1 MSLANMPTLEVL
13 FAPSV
18 VGSNTGTRL
27 VLDVTDPGLDSGT
40 LGDGAFF
47 YDISTTVRSV
57 STNRGRRRALE
68 RFGTGTATI
77 TLDNRD
83 RAFDPTNT
91 ASPYYNA
98 TVGVTGVVPS
108 IPVVIRATWNGVTYP
123 IFRGWIDSWTF
134 SYSSAG
140 TGDAVATV
148 SCSDAFKP
156 LANIIGGLPS
166 SASITSGG
174 TAIYD
179 VAISTSSGGG
189 SFGPSSTIDVAGTA
203 NTQNV
208 NVANSIGTTPIIGN
222 GTDLPGVRIQ
232 TILDAVGWPDNLRD
246 IDEGTTYLAPQD
258 ATKTPIEMLQE
269 AAAADSGVIYVGDD
283 GTVIFA
289 DRDAIISD
297 DRSITVQSVYDT
309 TDAAGKKF
317 TDTAI
322 VYDDS
327 LIYNIVR
334 VNRKVT
340 TSAGGEAL
348 TGTTVVVSNAESV
361 SLYGARTLDVEVP
374 IVSEFGSDASYG
386 QSQAQSLALFLASQ
400 YANPELRPS
409 EIRFSP
415 QGDPSVL
422 YPDLL
427 SRKIRD
433 RVTVKFAVPGGG
445 SAVQRDCFV
454 ESVGHS
460 ITPGEWTTTFGLSS
474 ATFYT
479 GFFILDNTNLGVLDT
494 NKLAY

>member
-1 MSLANMPTLEVL
+1 MSLATLPDIEVL

-18 VGSNTGTRL
+18 VGGNTGTRL
-27 VLDVTDPGLDSGT
+27 VLDVTDPGLDTGT

-47 YDISTTVRSV
+47 YDISTSVRSV
-57 STNRGRRRALE
+57 TTNRGRRRALE

-83 RAFDPTNT
+83 RSFDPTNT

-108 IPVVIRATWNGVTYP
+108 IPVVIRATYDNVTYP
-123 IFRGWIDSWTF
+123 IFRGFIDSWTF
-134 SYSSAG
+134 NYSDAG
-140 TGDAVATV
+140 IGDATATI

-156 LANIIGGLPS
+156 LSNIIGGLPS
-166 SASITSGG
+166 SASISSSATTSFDIGISQPSDGLGVSSIDVTGEGTTGDINVSGG
-174 TAIYD
+174 VT
-179 VAISTSSGGG
+179 
-189 SFGPSSTIDVAGTA
+189 
-203 NTQNV
+203 
-208 NVANSIGTTPIIGN
+208 TTPIIGT
-222 GTDLPGVRIQ
+222 GTDLPGLRIE
-232 TILDAVGWPDNLRD
+232 TILDAIGWPDNLRD

-258 ATKTPIEMLQE
+258 ATKTPLDMLQE
-269 AAAADSGVIYVGDD
+269 AAAADSGVIYLDDD

-297 DRSITVQSVYDT
+297 DRSINVQSTYDT
-309 TDAAGKKF
+309 TNPAGKKF
-317 TDTAI
+317 VDTSI

-327 LIYNIVR
+327 LIYNIVKID
-334 VNRKVT
+334 RKVT
-340 TSAGGEAL
+340 TAAGGETL
-348 TGTTVVVSNAESV
+348 TGTTVVVSNAESI
-361 SLYGARTLDVEVP
+361 SLYGARTLAIEVP
-374 IVSEFGSDASYG
+374 IVSTLGSDTSYG
-386 QSQAQSLALFLASQ
+386 QNQAGDLALFLASQ
-400 YANPELRPS
+400 YANPELRPE

-415 QGDPSVL
+415 QGNPSML

-445 SAVQRDCFV
+445 SAVERDCFV
-454 ESVGHS
+454 ESVGHT
-460 ITPGEWTTTFGLSS
+460 ITPGNWSTTFGLSS

-479 GFFILDNTNLGVLDT
+479 GFFILDNTNFGVLDT

>member
-18 VGSNTGTRL
+18 VGANTGDRL
-27 VLDVTDPGLDSGT
+27 VLDVTDPGLDTGT

-47 YDISTTVRSV
+47 YDISSSVRSV
-57 STNRGRRRALE
+57 TTNRGRRRALE

-83 RAFDPTNT
+83 RSFDPTNT

-108 IPVVIRATWNGVTYP
+108 IPVVIRATWDGTTYS
-123 IFRGWIDSWTF
+123 IFRGFIDSWTF
-134 SYSSAG
+134 NYSDAG
-140 TGDAVATV
+140 VGDATATI

-156 LANIIGGLPS
+156 LSNIIGGLPS
-166 SASITSGG
+166 SASISSSATTSFDIGISQPSDGLGVSSIDVTGSGTTGDINVSGG
-174 TAIYD
+174 
-179 VAISTSSGGG
+179 VS
-189 SFGPSSTIDVAGTA
+189 
-203 NTQNV
+203 
-208 NVANSIGTTPIIGN
+208 TTPIIGT
-222 GTDLPGVRIQ
+222 GTDLPGLRIE
-232 TILDAVGWPDNLRD
+232 TILDAIGWPDNLRD

-258 ATKTPIEMLQE
+258 ATKTPLDMLQE
-269 AAAADSGVIYVGDD
+269 AAAADSGVIYIDDD

-297 DRSITVQSVYDT
+297 DRSITVQSTYDT
-309 TDAAGKKF
+309 TDVAGKKF
-317 TDTAI
+317 VDTSI

-327 LIYNIVR
+327 LIYNIVKID
-334 VNRKVT
+334 RKVT
-340 TSAGGEAL
+340 TAAGGEEL
-348 TGTTVVVSNAESV
+348 TGTTVVVSNAESI
-361 SLYGARTLDVEVP
+361 SLYGARTLAIEVP
-374 IVSEFGSDASYG
+374 IVSTVGSDTSYG
-386 QSQAQSLALFLASQ
+386 QNEASDLALFLASQ
-400 YANPELRPS
+400 YANPELRPE
-409 EIRFSP
+409 EIRFAP
-415 QGDPSVL
+415 QGNPSTL

-445 SAVQRDCFV
+445 SAVERDCFV
-454 ESVGHS
+454 ESVGHT
-460 ITPGEWTTTFGLSS
+460 ITPGNWITTFGLSS

-479 GFFILDNTNLGVLDT
+479 GFFILDNTNFGELDQ

>member
-18 VGSNTGTRL
+18 VGANTGTRL
-27 VLDVTDPGLDSGT
+27 VLDVTDPGLDTGT

-47 YDISTTVRSV
+47 YDISTSVRSIT
-57 STNRGRRRALE
+57 TNRGRRRALE

-83 RAFDPTNT
+83 RSFDPTNT

-108 IPVVIRATWNGVTYP
+108 IPVVVRATWDGTTYS
-123 IFRGWIDSWTF
+123 IFRGFIDSWTF
-134 SYSSAG
+134 DYSDAG
-140 TGDAVATV
+140 IGDATATIA
-148 SCSDAFKP
+148 CSDAFKP
-156 LANIIGGLPS
+156 LSNIIGGLPS
-166 SASITSGG
+166 SASISSSATTSFDIGISQPSDGGGFGTSSINVTGTGTTGDINVSGG
-174 TAIYD
+174 
-179 VAISTSSGGG
+179 VSTT
-189 SFGPSSTIDVAGTA
+189 PL
-203 NTQNV
+203 
-208 NVANSIGTTPIIGN
+208 IGT
-222 GTDLPGVRIQ
+222 GTDLPGLRIK
-232 TILDAVGWPDNLRD
+232 TILDAISWPDNLRD
-246 IDEGTTYLAPQD
+246 IDEGTTYLAAQD

-269 AAAADSGVIYVGDD
+269 AAAADSGVIYVDDD

-297 DRSITVQSVYDT
+297 ERSINVQSTYDT

-317 TDTAI
+317 VETSI

-327 LIYNIVR
+327 LIYNIVKIDR
-334 VNRKVT
+334 TVT
-340 TSAGGEAL
+340 TAITGKTL

-361 SLYGARTLDVEVP
+361 SLYGARTLNIQVP
-374 IVSEFGSDASYG
+374 IVSQFGSNTTYG
-386 QSQAQSLALFLASQ
+386 QQQASSLALFLASQ
-400 YANPELRPS
+400 YANPELRPE
-409 EIRFSP
+409 EIRFAP
-415 QGDPSVL
+415 QGDPSTL

-454 ESVGHS
+454 ESVGHT
-460 ITPGEWTTTFGLSS
+460 ITPGNWSTTFGLSS

-479 GFFILDNTNLGVLDT
+479 GFFILDNTNFGVLDQ

>member
-1 MSLANMPTLEVL
+1 MSLANMPDIEVL

-18 VGSNTGTRL
+18 VGGNTGTRL
-27 VLDVTDPGLDSGT
+27 VLSVGPGLNTGT
-40 LGDGAFF
+40 LGDGSFF
-47 YDISTTVRSV
+47 YDISTSVRTIN
-57 STNRGRRRALE
+57 TNRGRRRALE

-83 RAFDPTNT
+83 RSFDPTNT

-123 IFRGWIDSWTF
+123 IFRGFIDSWTF
-134 SYSSAG
+134 DYSDAG
-140 TGDAVATV
+140 IGDATATI

-156 LANIIGGLPS
+156 LSTIIGGLPS
-166 SASITSGG
+166 SASISSSGTTSFDIGISNPSDGGGFGVSAIDVTGSGTTGGINVSGG
-174 TAIYD
+174 
-179 VAISTSSGGG
+179 VS
-189 SFGPSSTIDVAGTA
+189 
-203 NTQNV
+203 
-208 NVANSIGTTPIIGN
+208 TTPIIGS
-222 GTDLPGVRIQ
+222 GTDLPGLRIE
-232 TILDAVGWPDNLRD
+232 TVLDAIGWPDNLRD

-258 ATKTPIEMLQE
+258 ASKTPLDMLQE
-269 AAAADSGVIYVGDD
+269 AAAADSGVIYVDDD
-283 GTVIFA
+283 GTIIFA

-297 DRSITVQSVYDT
+297 ERSITVQSTYDT

-317 TDTAI
+317 VDTSI

-327 LIYNIVR
+327 LIYNIVKID
-334 VNRKVT
+334 RKVT
-340 TSAGGEAL
+340 TAAGGEEL
-348 TGTTVVVSNAESV
+348 TGTTVVVSNAESI
-361 SLYGARTLDVEVP
+361 SLYGARTLAIEVP
-374 IVSEFGSDASYG
+374 IVSEVGADATYG
-386 QSQAQSLALFLASQ
+386 QTQAQNLALFLASQ
-400 YANPELRPS
+400 YANPELRP
-409 EIRFSP
+409 EEVRFAP
-415 QGDPSVL
+415 QGDPSTL

-454 ESVGHS
+454 ESVGHA
-460 ITPGEWTTTFGLSS
+460 ITPGNWSTTFGLSS

-479 GFFILDNTNLGVLDT
+479 GFFILDNATLGVLDQ

>member
-1 MSLANMPTLEVL
+1 MSLANMPDIEVL

-18 VGSNTGTRL
+18 VGGNTGTRL
-27 VLDVTDPGLDSGT
+27 VLDVTDPGLNTGT

-47 YDISTTVRSV
+47 YDISTSVRTIN
-57 STNRGRRRALE
+57 TNRGRRRALE

-83 RAFDPTNT
+83 RSFDPTNT

-134 SYSSAG
+134 SYSDAG
-140 TGDAVATV
+140 NGDAVATV

-156 LANIIGGLPS
+156 LSNIIGGLPS
-166 SASITSGG
+166 SASISSSGTASFDIGISTPSDGGGYGVSSIDVTGSGSTGDINVSGG
-174 TAIYD
+174 
-179 VAISTSSGGG
+179 VS
-189 SFGPSSTIDVAGTA
+189 
-203 NTQNV
+203 
-208 NVANSIGTTPIIGN
+208 TTPIIGT
-222 GTDLPGVRIQ
+222 GTDLPGLRIE
-232 TILDAVGWPDNLRD
+232 TILDAIGWPDNLRD
-246 IDEGTTYLAPQD
+246 IDEGTTYLAAQD
-258 ATKTPIEMLQE
+258 ATKTPLDMLQE
-269 AAAADSGVIYVGDD
+269 AAAADSGVIYVDDD

-289 DRDAIISD
+289 DRDAIISE
-297 DRSITVQSVYDT
+297 DRSINVQSTYDT

-317 TDTAI
+317 VETSI

-327 LIYNIVR
+327 LIYNIVKID
-334 VNRKVT
+334 RKVT
-340 TSAGGEAL
+340 TAAGGEEL
-348 TGTTVVVSNAESV
+348 TGTTVVVSNAESI
-361 SLYGARTLDVEVP
+361 SLYGARTLAIEVP
-374 IVSEFGSDASYG
+374 IVSDLGTDTAYG
-386 QSQAQSLALFLASQ
+386 QNRAKDLALFLASQ
-400 YANPELRPS
+400 YANPELRP
-409 EIRFSP
+409 EEVRFAP
-415 QGDPSVL
+415 QGDPSTL

-454 ESVGHS
+454 ESVGHA
-460 ITPGEWTTTFGLSS
+460 ITPGNWSTTFGLSS

-479 GFFILDNTNLGVLDT
+479 GFFILDNATLGVLDQ

>member
-1 MSLANMPTLEVL
+1 MSLANMPDIEVL

-18 VGSNTGTRL
+18 VGGNTGTRL
-27 VLDVTDPGLDSGT
+27 VLGVGPGLNTGT

-47 YDISTTVRSV
+47 YDISTSVRSV
-57 STNRGRRRALE
+57 NTNRGRRRALE

-83 RAFDPTNT
+83 RSFDPTNT

-134 SYSSAG
+134 SYSDAG
-140 TGDAVATV
+140 NGDAVATV

-156 LANIIGGLPS
+156 LSNIIGGLPS
-166 SASITSGG
+166 SASISSSG
-174 TAIYD
+174 TASFDI
-179 VAISTSSGGG
+179 AISTPSDGGGFGVSSIDVTGSGSTGDINVSGGV
-189 SFGPSSTIDVAGTA
+189 S
-203 NTQNV
+203 
-208 NVANSIGTTPIIGN
+208 TTPIIGN
-222 GTDLPGVRIQ
+222 GTDLPGLRIE
-232 TILDAVGWPDNLRD
+232 TVLDAIGWPDNLRD

-258 ATKTPIEMLQE
+258 ATKTPLDMLQE
-269 AAAADSGVIYVGDD
+269 AAAADSGVIYVDDD
-283 GTVIFA
+283 GTIIFA

-297 DRSITVQSVYDT
+297 ERSITVQSTYDT
-309 TDAAGKKF
+309 TDANGKKF
-317 TDTAI
+317 VDTSI

-327 LIYNIVR
+327 LIYNIVKID
-334 VNRKVT
+334 RKVT
-340 TSAGGEAL
+340 SAVDGEGL
-348 TGTTVVVSNAESV
+348 TGTTVVVSNAESI
-361 SLYGARTLDVEVP
+361 SLYGARTLAIEVP
-374 IVSEFGSDASYG
+374 IVSDLGTDTAYG
-386 QSQAQSLALFLASQ
+386 QNRAKDLALFLASQ
-400 YANPELRPS
+400 YANPELRPA
-409 EIRFSP
+409 EVRFAP
-415 QGDPSVL
+415 QGNPAVL

-445 SAVQRDCFV
+445 AAAQRDCFV
-454 ESVGHS
+454 ESVSHS
-460 ITPGEWTTTFGLSS
+460 ITPGNWDTTFGLSS

-479 GFFILDNTNLGVLDT
+479 GFFILDNATLGVLDQ

>member
-27 VLDVTDPGLDSGT
+27 VLDIGPGLDTAT
-40 LGDGAFF
+40 LGDGSFF
-47 YDISTTVRSV
+47 YDISSTVRTV
-57 STNRGRRRALE
+57 STSRGRRRSLE

-77 TLDNRD
+77 VLDNRNRD
-83 RAFDPTNT
+83 FDPTNT

-134 SYSSAG
+134 DYSDAG
-140 TGDAVATV
+140 NGDATATV
-148 SCSDAFKP
+148 ACSDAFKP
-156 LANIIGGLPS
+156 LSNVIGGLPS

-174 TAIYD
+174 AAIYD
-179 VAISTSSGGG
+179 VAISTSSGSGT
-189 SFGPSSTIDVAGTA
+189 FGPSSAIDVTGTGS
-203 NTQNV
+203 TQNNDV
-208 NVANSIGTTPIIGN
+208 VNSIGTTPIIGA
-222 GTDLPGVRIQ
+222 GTDLPGVRIK
-232 TILDAVGWPDNLRD
+232 TILDAIGWPDNLRN
-246 IDEGTTYLAPQD
+246 IDAGTTYLAAQD
-258 ATKTPIEMLQE
+258 ASKTPLEMIQE
-269 AAAADSGVIYVGDD
+269 AAAADSGVIYIDDD

-289 DRDAIISD
+289 DRYAIISD
-297 DRSITVQSVYDT
+297 DRSITVQSTYDT
-309 TDAAGKKF
+309 TDANGKKF
-317 TDTAI
+317 ADTSI

-348 TGTTVVVSNAESV
+348 TGTTVTVSNAESV
-361 SLYGARTLDVEVP
+361 SIYGARTLDVEVP
-374 IVSEFGSDASYG
+374 IVSDYNGDATYG
-386 QSQAQSLALFLASQ
+386 QSQAASLALFLASQ

-409 EIRFSP
+409 EIRFMP
-415 QGDPSVL
+415 QGNPSAL

-427 SRKIRD
+427 GRKIRD

-445 SAVQRDCFV
+445 SAISRDCFV
-454 ESVGHS
+454 ESVSHS
-460 ITPGEWTTTFGLSS
+460 ITPGTWTTTLGLSS

>member
-1 MSLANMPTLEVL
+1 MPDIEVL

-18 VGSNTGTRL
+18 VGANTGTRL
-27 VLDVTDPGLDSGT
+27 VLDVTDPGLDTGT

-47 YDISTTVRSV
+47 YDISTSVRSIT
-57 STNRGRRRALE
+57 TNRGRRRALE

-83 RAFDPTNT
+83 RSFDPTNT

-108 IPVVIRATWNGVTYP
+108 IPVVVRATWNGVTYP
-123 IFRGWIDSWTF
+123 IFRGFIDSWTF
-134 SYSSAG
+134 NYSDAG
-140 TGDAVATV
+140 IGDATATI

-156 LANIIGGLPS
+156 LSNIIGGLPS
-166 SASITSGG
+166 SASISSSATTSFDIGISQPSDGGGFGVSSIDVTGSGTTGDINVSGG
-174 TAIYD
+174 VT
-179 VAISTSSGGG
+179 
-189 SFGPSSTIDVAGTA
+189 
-203 NTQNV
+203 
-208 NVANSIGTTPIIGN
+208 TTPIIGN
-222 GTDLPGVRIQ
+222 GTDLPGLRIE
-232 TILDAVGWPDNLRD
+232 TILDAIGWPDNLRN
-246 IDEGTTYLAPQD
+246 IDEGTTFLAPQD

-269 AAAADSGVIYVGDD
+269 AAAADSGVIYIDDD

-297 DRSITVQSVYDT
+297 DRSINVQSTYDT

-317 TDTAI
+317 VDTSI

-327 LIYNIVR
+327 LIYNIVKID
-334 VNRKVT
+334 RKVT
-340 TSAGGEAL
+340 TAAGGETL
-348 TGTTVVVSNAESV
+348 TGTTVIVSNAESI
-361 SLYGARTLDVEVP
+361 SLYGARTLAIEVP
-374 IVSEFGSDASYG
+374 IVSTVGSDTSYG
-386 QSQAQSLALFLASQ
+386 QNKASDLALFLASQ
-400 YANPELRPS
+400 YANPELRPE
-409 EIRFSP
+409 EIRFAP
-415 QGDPSVL
+415 QGNPSTL

-427 SRKIRD
+427 ARKIRD

-454 ESVGHS
+454 ESVGHT
-460 ITPGEWTTTFGLSS
+460 ITPGNWITTFGLSS

-479 GFFILDNTNLGVLDT
+479 GFFILDNTNFGELDQ

>member
-1 MSLANMPTLEVL
+1 MSLATLPDIEVL

-18 VGSNTGTRL
+18 VGGNTGTRL
-27 VLDVTDPGLDSGT
+27 VLDVGPGLDTGT

-47 YDISTTVRSV
+47 YDISTSVRAIT
-57 STNRGRRRALE
+57 TNRGRRRALE

-83 RAFDPTNT
+83 RSFDPTNT

-108 IPVVIRATWNGVTYP
+108 IPVVIRATYDNVTYP
-123 IFRGWIDSWTF
+123 IFRGFIDSWTF
-134 SYSSAG
+134 NYSDAG
-140 TGDAVATV
+140 IGDATATI

-156 LANIIGGLPS
+156 LSNIIGGLPS
-166 SASITSGG
+166 SASISSSG
-174 TAIYD
+174 TASFDI
-179 VAISTSSGGG
+179 AISTPSDGGGYGVSSIDVTGEGETGDINVSGGV
-189 SFGPSSTIDVAGTA
+189 S
-203 NTQNV
+203 
-208 NVANSIGTTPIIGN
+208 TTPIIGT
-222 GTDLPGVRIQ
+222 GTDLPGLRIQ
-232 TILDAVGWPDNLRD
+232 TILDAIGWPDNLRD

-258 ATKTPIEMLQE
+258 ATKTPLDMLQE
-269 AAAADSGVIYVGDD
+269 AAAGDSGVIYIDED
-283 GTVIFA
+283 GSVIFA
-289 DRDAIISD
+289 DRDAIISE
-297 DRSITVQSVYDT
+297 DRSINVQSTYDT

-317 TDTAI
+317 VDTSI

-327 LIYNIVR
+327 LIYNIVKID
-334 VNRKVT
+334 RKVT
-340 TSAGGEAL
+340 TAAGGEEL

-361 SLYGARTLDVEVP
+361 SLYGARTLAIEVP
-374 IVSEFGSDASYG
+374 IVSTVGSDTSYG
-386 QSQAQSLALFLASQ
+386 QNQAKDLALFLASQ
-400 YANPELRPS
+400 YANPELRPE

-415 QGDPSVL
+415 QGNPSML

-454 ESVGHS
+454 ESVGHT
-460 ITPGEWTTTFGLSS
+460 ITPGNWSTTFGLSS

-479 GFFILDNTNLGVLDT
+479 GFFILDNTNFGELDQ

>member
-1 MSLANMPTLEVL
+1 MSLANMPDIEVL

-18 VGSNTGTRL
+18 VGGNTGTRL
-27 VLDVTDPGLDSGT
+27 VLDVTDPGLNTGT

-47 YDISTTVRSV
+47 YDISTSVRTIN
-57 STNRGRRRALE
+57 TNRGRRRALE

-83 RAFDPTNT
+83 RSFDPTNT

-134 SYSSAG
+134 SYSDAG
-140 TGDAVATV
+140 NGDAVATV

-156 LANIIGGLPS
+156 LSNIIGGLPS
-166 SASITSGG
+166 SASISSSGTASFDIGISTPSDGGGYGVSSIDVTGSGSTGDINVSGG
-174 TAIYD
+174 
-179 VAISTSSGGG
+179 VS
-189 SFGPSSTIDVAGTA
+189 
-203 NTQNV
+203 
-208 NVANSIGTTPIIGN
+208 TTPIIGT
-222 GTDLPGVRIQ
+222 GTDLPGLRIE
-232 TILDAVGWPDNLRD
+232 TILDAIGWPDNLRD
-246 IDEGTTYLAPQD
+246 IDEGTTYLAAQD
-258 ATKTPIEMLQE
+258 ATKTPLDMLQE
-269 AAAADSGVIYVGDD
+269 AAAADSGVIYVDDD

-289 DRDAIISD
+289 DRDAIISE
-297 DRSITVQSVYDT
+297 DRSINVQSTYDT

-317 TDTAI
+317 VETSI

-327 LIYNIVR
+327 LIYNIVKID
-334 VNRKVT
+334 RKVT
-340 TSAGGEAL
+340 TAAGGEEL
-348 TGTTVVVSNAESV
+348 TGTTVIVSNAESI
-361 SLYGARTLDVEVP
+361 SLYGARTLAIEVP
-374 IVSEFGSDASYG
+374 IVSTLGSDTSYG
-386 QSQAQSLALFLASQ
+386 QNRAKDLALFLASQ
-400 YANPELRPS
+400 YANPELRP
-409 EIRFSP
+409 EQIRFAP
-415 QGDPSVL
+415 QGDPSTL

-454 ESVGHS
+454 ESVGHT
-460 ITPGEWTTTFGLSS
+460 ITPGSWTTTFGLSS

-479 GFFILDNTNLGVLDT
+479 GFFILDNTNFGELDQ

>member
-18 VGSNTGTRL
+18 VGANTCSRL
-27 VLDVTDPGLDSGT
+27 ILSVGPGLNTAT

-47 YDISTTVRSV
+47 YNISTSVRSIT
-57 STNRGRRRALE
+57 TNRGRRRALE

-83 RAFDPTNT
+83 RSFDPTNT

-123 IFRGWIDSWTF
+123 IFRGFIDSWTF
-134 SYSSAG
+134 DYADAG
-140 TGDAVATV
+140 IGDATATI

-156 LANIIGGLPS
+156 LSNIIGGLPS
-166 SASITSGG
+166 SASISSSATTSFDVAVSNPSDGGGFGVSSIDVVGSETTGSINVSGG
-174 TAIYD
+174 
-179 VAISTSSGGG
+179 VS
-189 SFGPSSTIDVAGTA
+189 
-203 NTQNV
+203 
-208 NVANSIGTTPIIGN
+208 TTPIIGT
-222 GTDLPGVRIQ
+222 GTDLPGLRIE
-232 TILDAVGWPDNLRD
+232 TILDAIGWPDNLRD
-246 IDEGTTYLAPQD
+246 IDEGTTYLAAQD
-258 ATKTPIEMLQE
+258 ATKTPLDMLQE
-269 AAAADSGVIYVGDD
+269 AAAADAGVIYVDDD

-297 DRSITVQSVYDT
+297 DRSITVQSTYDT

-317 TDTAI
+317 VGTSI

-327 LIYNIVR
+327 LIYNIVKID
-334 VNRKVT
+334 RKVT
-340 TSAGGEAL
+340 NAVSGEEL
-348 TGTTVVVSNAESV
+348 TGTTVIVSNAESI
-361 SLYGARTLDVEVP
+361 SLYGARTLAIEVP
-374 IVSEFGSDASYG
+374 IVSDVGGNAAYG
-386 QSQAQSLALFLASQ
+386 QTQAQNLALFLASQ
-400 YANPELRPS
+400 YANPELRPE
-409 EIRFSP
+409 EIRFAP
-415 QGDPSVL
+415 QGNPSTL

-433 RVTVKFAVPGGG
+433 RVAVKFAVPGGG

-454 ESVGHS
+454 ESISHT
-460 ITPGEWTTTFGLSS
+460 ITPGNWSTTLGLSS

-479 GFFILDNTNLGVLDT
+479 GFLILDNATLGVLDQ

>member
-1 MSLANMPTLEVL
+1 MSMDNMPTLEVL

-18 VGSNTGTRL
+18 VGANTGTRL
-27 VLDVTDPGLDSGT
+27 VLDVTDPGLDTGT

-57 STNRGRRRALE
+57 STARGRRRALE

-77 TLDNRD
+77 VLDNRD

-108 IPVVIRATWNGVTYP
+108 IPVVIRGTWNGVTYP

-148 SCSDAFKP
+148 ACSDAFKP
-156 LANIIGGLPS
+156 LSNVIGGLPS

-174 TAIYD
+174 TTTYD

-189 SFGPSSTIDVAGTA
+189 GFGPASTVNVTGSGS
-203 NTQNV
+203 TQNV
-208 NVANSIGTTPIIGN
+208 NVSNSVSTTPIIGN
-222 GTDLPGVRIQ
+222 GTDLPGLRMK
-232 TILDAVGWPDNLRD
+232 TILDAIGWPDNLRD
-246 IDEGTTYLAPQD
+246 IDVGTTYLAPQD

-269 AAAADSGVIYVGDD
+269 AAAADSGVVYVDDD

-297 DRSITVQSVYDT
+297 ERSITVQSIYDT
-309 TDAAGKKF
+309 TNATGKHF
-317 TDTAI
+317 ADTAI

-334 VNRKVT
+334 VNRKVA
-340 TSAGGEAL
+340 TSAGGEEL
-348 TGTTVVVSNAESV
+348 TGTTVTVSNAESV

-374 IVSEFGSDASYG
+374 IVSEYDGDASYG
-386 QSQAQSLALFLASQ
+386 QSQAAGLALFLASQ

-409 EIRFSP
+409 EIKFAP
-415 QGDPSVL
+415 QGNPSVL

-445 SAVQRDCFV
+445 SAIERDCFI
-454 ESVGHS
+454 ESVGHT
-460 ITPGEWTTTFGLSS
+460 ITPGEWATTFGLSS

-479 GFFILDNTNLGVLDT
+479 GFLILDNTNLGVLDT

>member
-1 MSLANMPTLEVL
+1 MSLANMPDIEVL

-18 VGSNTGTRL
+18 VGGNTGTRL
-27 VLDVTDPGLDSGT
+27 VLDVTDPGLDTGT

-47 YDISTTVRSV
+47 YDISTSVRTIK
-57 STNRGRRRALE
+57 TNRGRRRALE

-83 RAFDPTNT
+83 RSFDPTNT

-123 IFRGWIDSWTF
+123 IFRGFIDSWTF
-134 SYSSAG
+134 NYSDAG
-140 TGDAVATV
+140 IGDATATI

-156 LANIIGGLPS
+156 LSNIIGGLPS
-166 SASITSGG
+166 SASISSSG
-174 TAIYD
+174 TASFDIG
-179 VAISTSSGGG
+179 ISQPSDGLGVSS
-189 SFGPSSTIDVAGTA
+189 IDVTGSGTTGDINVSAG
-203 NTQNV
+203 V
-208 NVANSIGTTPIIGN
+208 STTPIIGI
-222 GTDLPGVRIQ
+222 GTDLPGLRIE
-232 TILDAVGWPDNLRD
+232 TILDAIAWPDNLRS

-258 ATKTPIEMLQE
+258 ATKTPLDMLQE
-269 AAAADSGVIYVGDD
+269 AAAADSGVIYIDDD
-283 GTVIFA
+283 GTVVFA

-297 DRSITVQSVYDT
+297 ERSITVQSTYDT

-317 TDTAI
+317 VDTSI

-327 LIYNIVR
+327 LIYNIVKID
-334 VNRKVT
+334 RKVT
-340 TSAGGEAL
+340 TAAGGEAL
-348 TGTTVVVSNAESV
+348 SGTTVIVSNAASI
-361 SLYGARTLDVEVP
+361 SLYGARTLAIEVP
-374 IVSEFGSDASYG
+374 IVSTLGSDTSYG
-386 QSQAQSLALFLASQ
+386 QNQAGDLALFLASQ
-400 YANPELRPS
+400 YANPELRPD
-409 EIRFSP
+409 EVRFAP
-415 QGDPSVL
+415 QGDPSTL

-445 SAVQRDCFV
+445 SAVQRDCFI
-454 ESVGHS
+454 ESVGHT
-460 ITPGEWTTTFGLSS
+460 ITPGNWSTTFGLSS

-479 GFFILDNTNLGVLDT
+479 GFFILDNTNFGELDQ

>member
-1 MSLANMPTLEVL
+1 MSLTNMPTLEVL
-13 FAPSV
+13 FAPAV
-18 VGSNTGTRL
+18 VGSNTGSRL
-27 VLDVTDPGLDSGT
+27 VLDIGPALGTGT

-47 YDISTTVRSV
+47 YDISNSVRSV

-83 RAFDPTNT
+83 RSFDPTNT

-108 IPVVIRATWNGVTYP
+108 IPVVVRATWNGTTYP

-134 SYSSAG
+134 DYSDAG
-140 TGDAVATV
+140 TGDATATI

-156 LANIIGGLPS
+156 LADIIGGLPS
-166 SASITSGG
+166 SASISSSGTTS
-174 TAIYD
+174 YD
-179 VAISTSSGGG
+179 VAISNPSDGGGYTTSAIDVTGSGSTGSINVSSGV
-189 SFGPSSTIDVAGTA
+189 S
-203 NTQNV
+203 
-208 NVANSIGTTPIIGN
+208 TTPIIGN
-222 GTDLPGVRIQ
+222 GTDLPGARIN
-232 TILDAVGWPDNLRD
+232 TILNAIAWPDNLRS

-258 ATKTPIEMLQE
+258 ATKTPIDMLQE
-269 AAAADSGVIYVGDD
+269 AAAADSGVIYVDDD

-289 DRDAIISD
+289 DRDSIISQ
-297 DRSITVQSVYDT
+297 DRSITVQSTYDT
-309 TDAAGKKF
+309 TSVSGKKF
-317 TDTAI
+317 VDTSI

-327 LIYNIVR
+327 LIYNIVK
-334 VNRKVT
+334 VDRKVADAAT
-340 TSAGGEAL
+340 GESL
-348 TGTTVVVSNAESV
+348 TGTTVIVSNAESI
-361 SLYGARTLDVEVP
+361 SLYGARTLAIEVP
-374 IVSEFGSDASYG
+374 IVSSAGSDTTYG
-386 QSQAQSLALFLASQ
+386 QNRAKDLALFLASQ

-409 EIRFSP
+409 EIRFVP
-415 QGDPSVL
+415 QGDPSTL

-454 ESVGHS
+454 ESVAHS
-460 ITPGEWTTTFGLSS
+460 ITPGNWSTTFGLSS

-479 GFFILDNTNLGVLDT
+479 GFFILDNTNFGVLDT

>member
-1 MSLANMPTLEVL
+1 MSLANMPDIEVL

-18 VGSNTGTRL
+18 VGVNTGSRL
-27 VLDVTDPGLDSGT
+27 VLDIGPGLGTGT
-40 LGDGAFF
+40 LGDGSFF
-47 YDISTTVRSV
+47 YDISSSVRSI

-83 RAFDPTNT
+83 RSFDPTNT

-108 IPVVIRATWNGVTYP
+108 IPVIVRATWSGVTYP
-123 IFRGWIDSWTF
+123 IFRGFIDSWTF
-134 SYSSAG
+134 DYADAG
-140 TGDAVATV
+140 IGDATATI

-156 LANIIGGLPS
+156 LSTIIGGLPS
-166 SASITSGG
+166 SASISSSAT
-174 TAIYD
+174 TTYD
-179 VAISTSSGGG
+179 VAISTPSDGGG
-189 SFGPSSTIDVAGTA
+189 YGVSAIDVTGSGSTGS
-203 NTQNV
+203 V
-208 NVANSIGTTPIIGN
+208 NVSDGVTTTPIIGT
-222 GTDLPGVRIQ
+222 GTDLPGLRID
-232 TILDAVGWPDNLRD
+232 TILDAIGWPDNLRD
-246 IDEGTTYLAPQD
+246 IDDGTTYLAAQD
-258 ATKTPIEMLQE
+258 ATKTPIDMLQE
-269 AAAADSGVIYVGDD
+269 AAAADSGVIYIDDD

-297 DRSITVQSVYDT
+297 ERSITVQSTYDT

-317 TDTAI
+317 VDTSI

-327 LIYNIVR
+327 LIYNIVK
-334 VNRKVT
+334 VDRKVT
-340 TSAGGEAL
+340 NAVTGEAL
-348 TGTTVVVSNAESV
+348 TGTTVVVSNAESI
-361 SLYGARTLDVEVP
+361 SLYGARTLAIEVP
-374 IVSEFGSDASYG
+374 IVSTAGSDTSYG
-386 QSQAQSLALFLASQ
+386 QNRAKDLALFLASQ

-409 EIRFSP
+409 EVRFSP
-415 QGDPSVL
+415 QGDPSTL

-445 SAVQRDCFV
+445 SAVQRDCFI

-460 ITPGEWTTTFGLSS
+460 ITPGNWSTTFGLSS

-479 GFFILDNTNLGVLDT
+479 GFFIFDNTNFGVLNQ

>member
-1 MSLANMPTLEVL
+1 MSLANMPDIEVL

-18 VGSNTGTRL
+18 VGGNTGTRL
-27 VLDVTDPGLDSGT
+27 VLDVTNPGLNTGT

-47 YDISTTVRSV
+47 YDISTSVRSV
-57 STNRGRRRALE
+57 NTNRGRRRALE

-83 RAFDPTNT
+83 RSFDPTNT

-108 IPVVIRATWNGVTYP
+108 IPVVIRATWNGVTYS

-134 SYSSAG
+134 SYSDAG
-140 TGDAVATV
+140 NGDAVATV

-156 LANIIGGLPS
+156 LSNIIGGLPS
-166 SASITSGG
+166 SASISSSGTASFDIGISQPSDGLGVSSIDVTGSGTTGDINVSGG
-174 TAIYD
+174 
-179 VAISTSSGGG
+179 VS
-189 SFGPSSTIDVAGTA
+189 
-203 NTQNV
+203 
-208 NVANSIGTTPIIGN
+208 TTPIIGN
-222 GTDLPGVRIQ
+222 GTDLPGLRIE
-232 TILDAVGWPDNLRD
+232 TVLDAIAWPDNLRD

-258 ATKTPIEMLQE
+258 ATKTPLDMLQE
-269 AAAADSGVIYVGDD
+269 AAAADSGVIYVDDD
-283 GTVIFA
+283 GTIIFA

-297 DRSITVQSVYDT
+297 ERSITVQSTYDT

-317 TDTAI
+317 VDTSI

-327 LIYNIVR
+327 LIYNIVKID
-334 VNRKVT
+334 RKVT
-340 TSAGGEAL
+340 TAAGGEAL
-348 TGTTVVVSNAESV
+348 TGTTVIVSNAESI
-361 SLYGARTLDVEVP
+361 SLYGARTLAIEVP
-374 IVSEFGSDASYG
+374 IVSSVGADTTYG
-386 QSQAQSLALFLASQ
+386 QNRAKDLALFLASQ
-400 YANPELRPS
+400 YANPELRP
-409 EIRFSP
+409 EQIRFAP
-415 QGDPSVL
+415 QGDPAVL

-445 SAVQRDCFV
+445 SAVSRDCFV
-454 ESVGHS
+454 ESVGHT
-460 ITPGEWTTTFGLSS
+460 ITPGSWTTTFGLSS

-479 GFFILDNTNLGVLDT
+479 GFFILDNTNFGELDQ

>member
-18 VGSNTGTRL
+18 VGANTGTRL
-27 VLDVTDPGLDSGT
+27 VLDVTDPGLDTAT

-47 YDISTTVRSV
+47 YDISTSVRSV

-83 RAFDPTNT
+83 RSFDPTNT

-108 IPVVIRATWNGVTYP
+108 IPVVIRATWDGTTYS
-123 IFRGWIDSWTF
+123 IFRGFIDSWTF
-134 SYSSAG
+134 NYSDAG
-140 TGDAVATV
+140 NGDAIATI

-156 LANIIGGLPS
+156 LSTIIGGLPS
-166 SASITSGG
+166 TASISSSATTSFDIG
-174 TAIYD
+174 
-179 VAISTSSGGG
+179 ISKPSDGGG
-189 SFGPSSTIDVAGTA
+189 FGPSSIDVTGSGT
-203 NTQNV
+203 TGDINV
-208 NVANSIGTTPIIGN
+208 SGGVSTTPIIGA
-222 GTDLPGVRIQ
+222 GTDLPGLRIE
-232 TILDAVGWPDNLRD
+232 TILDAIAWPDNLRE

-258 ATKTPIEMLQE
+258 ATKTPLDMLQE
-269 AAAADSGVIYVGDD
+269 AAAADSGVIYVDDD

-297 DRSITVQSVYDT
+297 ERSITVQSTYDT
-309 TDAAGKKF
+309 TDVAGKKF
-317 TDTAI
+317 VDTSI

-327 LIYNIVR
+327 LIYNIVKID
-334 VNRKVT
+334 RKVT
-340 TSAGGEAL
+340 NAVTGEAL
-348 TGTTVVVSNAESV
+348 TGTTVIVSNAESI
-361 SLYGARTLDVEVP
+361 SLYGARTLAIEVP
-374 IVSEFGSDASYG
+374 IVSTVGSDTSYG
-386 QSQAQSLALFLASQ
+386 QNEAKDLALFLASQ
-400 YANPELRPS
+400 YANPELRPE
-409 EIRFSP
+409 EIRFAP
-415 QGDPSVL
+415 QGNPSTL

-445 SAVQRDCFV
+445 SAVERDCFV
-454 ESVGHS
+454 ESVGHT
-460 ITPGEWTTTFGLSS
+460 ITPGNWTTTFGLSS

-479 GFFILDNTNLGVLDT
+479 GFFILDNTNFGELDQ

>member
-1 MSLANMPTLEVL
+1 MSLANMPTIEVL

-18 VGSNTGTRL
+18 VGANTGDRL
-27 VLDVTDPGLDSGT
+27 VLDVGPGLDTGT

-47 YDISTTVRSV
+47 YDISSSVRSV
-57 STNRGRRRALE
+57 STSRGRRRALE

-123 IFRGWIDSWTF
+123 IFRGFIDSWAF
-134 SYSSAG
+134 NYSDAG
-140 TGDAVATV
+140 IGDATATI
-148 SCSDAFKP
+148 SCSDAFKT
-156 LANIIGGLPS
+156 LSNVIGGLPS
-166 SASITSGG
+166 SASISSSATTTFDIGISQPSDGLGVSSIDVTGEGTTGGINVSGG
-174 TAIYD
+174 VT
-179 VAISTSSGGG
+179 
-189 SFGPSSTIDVAGTA
+189 
-203 NTQNV
+203 
-208 NVANSIGTTPIIGN
+208 TTPIIGT
-222 GTDLPGVRIQ
+222 GTDLPGLRIE
-232 TILDAVGWPDNLRD
+232 TILDAIGWPDNLRD
-246 IDEGTTYLAPQD
+246 IDEGTTFLAPQD

-269 AAAADSGVIYVGDD
+269 AAAADSGAIYVDDD

-297 DRSITVQSVYDT
+297 DRSINVQSIYDT
-309 TDAAGKKF
+309 TDVAGKKF
-317 TDTAI
+317 VDTSI

-327 LIYNIVR
+327 LIYNIVKIDR
-334 VNRKVT
+334 TVT
-340 TSAGGEAL
+340 NAVTGEAL
-348 TGTTVVVSNAESV
+348 TGTTVIVSNAESI
-361 SLYGARTLDVEVP
+361 SLYGARTLAIEVP
-374 IVSEFGSDASYG
+374 IVSTVGSDTSYG
-386 QSQAQSLALFLASQ
+386 QNQATDLALFLASQ
-400 YANPELRPS
+400 YANPELRPD

-415 QGDPSVL
+415 QGDPSTL

-433 RVTVKFAVPGGG
+433 RVTVSFAVPGGG
-445 SAVQRDCFV
+445 AAVQRDCFV
-454 ESVGHS
+454 ESVSHT
-460 ITPGEWTTTFGLSS
+460 ITPGTWGVTFGLSS

-479 GFFILDNTNLGVLDT
+479 GFFILDNNNFGVLDT

>member
-1 MSLANMPTLEVL
+1 MSLATLPDIEVL

-18 VGSNTGTRL
+18 VGGNTGTRL
-27 VLDVTDPGLDSGT
+27 VLNVGPGLDTGT

-47 YDISTTVRSV
+47 YDISTSVRAIT
-57 STNRGRRRALE
+57 TNRGRRRALE
-68 RFGTGTATI
+68 RFGTGTASI

-83 RAFDPTNT
+83 RSFDPTNT

-98 TVGVTGVVPS
+98 IVGVTGVVPS
-108 IPVVIRATWNGVTYP
+108 IPVVIRATYDNVTYP
-123 IFRGWIDSWTF
+123 IFRGFIDSWTF
-134 SYSSAG
+134 NYSDAG
-140 TGDAVATV
+140 IGDATATI

-156 LANIIGGLPS
+156 LSNIIGGLPS
-166 SASITSGG
+166 SASISSSATTSFDIGISQPSDGLGVSSIDVTGEGTTGDINVSGG
-174 TAIYD
+174 
-179 VAISTSSGGG
+179 VS
-189 SFGPSSTIDVAGTA
+189 
-203 NTQNV
+203 
-208 NVANSIGTTPIIGN
+208 TTPIIGT
-222 GTDLPGVRIQ
+222 GTDLPGLRIE
-232 TILDAVGWPDNLRD
+232 TILNAVAWPDNLRD

-269 AAAADSGVIYVGDD
+269 AAAGDSGVIYVDDD

-297 DRSITVQSVYDT
+297 DRSINVQSTYDT

-317 TDTAI
+317 VDTSI

-327 LIYNIVR
+327 LIYNIVKID
-334 VNRKVT
+334 RKVT
-340 TSAGGEAL
+340 TAAGGEAL
-348 TGTTVVVSNAESV
+348 TGTTVVVSNAESI
-361 SLYGARTLDVEVP
+361 SLYGARTLAIEVP
-374 IVSEFGSDASYG
+374 IVSTVGSDTSYG
-386 QSQAQSLALFLASQ
+386 QNQAKDLALFLASQ
-400 YANPELRPS
+400 YANPELRPE

-415 QGDPSVL
+415 QGNPSML

-445 SAVQRDCFV
+445 SAVERDCFV
-454 ESVGHS
+454 ESVGHT
-460 ITPGEWTTTFGLSS
+460 ITPGNWSTTFGLSS

-479 GFFILDNTNLGVLDT
+479 GFFILNNTNFGVLDQ

>member
-18 VGSNTGTRL
+18 VGANTGTRL
-27 VLDVTDPGLDSGT
+27 VLDVTDPGLDTGT

-47 YDISTTVRSV
+47 YDISTSVRSIT
-57 STNRGRRRALE
+57 TNRGRRRALE

-83 RAFDPTNT
+83 RSFDPTNT

-108 IPVVIRATWNGVTYP
+108 IPVVVRATWDGTTYS
-123 IFRGWIDSWTF
+123 IFRGFIDSWTF
-134 SYSSAG
+134 DYSDAG
-140 TGDAVATV
+140 IGDATATIA
-148 SCSDAFKP
+148 CSDAFKP
-156 LANIIGGLPS
+156 LSNIIGGLPS
-166 SASITSGG
+166 SASISSSATTSFDIGISQPSDGGGFGTSSINVTGTGTTGDINVSGG
-174 TAIYD
+174 
-179 VAISTSSGGG
+179 VSTT
-189 SFGPSSTIDVAGTA
+189 PL
-203 NTQNV
+203 
-208 NVANSIGTTPIIGN
+208 IGT
-222 GTDLPGVRIQ
+222 GTDLPGLRIK
-232 TILDAVGWPDNLRD
+232 TILDAISWPDNLRD
-246 IDEGTTYLAPQD
+246 IDEGTTYLAAQD

-269 AAAADSGVIYVGDD
+269 AAAADSGVIYVDDD

-297 DRSITVQSVYDT
+297 ERSINVQSTYDT

-317 TDTAI
+317 VETSI

-327 LIYNIVR
+327 LIYNIVKIDR
-334 VNRKVT
+334 TVT
-340 TSAGGEAL
+340 TAITGKTL

-361 SLYGARTLDVEVP
+361 SLYGARTLNIQVP
-374 IVSEFGSDASYG
+374 IVSQFGSNTTYG
-386 QSQAQSLALFLASQ
+386 QQQASSLALFLASQ
-400 YANPELRPS
+400 YANPELRPE
-409 EIRFSP
+409 EIRFAP
-415 QGDPSVL
+415 QGDPSTL

-445 SAVQRDCFV
+445 SAVERDCFV
-454 ESVGHS
+454 ESVGHT
-460 ITPGEWTTTFGLSS
+460 ITPGNWSTTFGLSS

-479 GFFILDNTNLGVLDT
+479 GFFILDNTNFGVLDQ

>member
-1 MSLANMPTLEVL
+1 MSLANMPDIEVL

-18 VGSNTGTRL
+18 VGGNTGTRL
-27 VLDVTDPGLDSGT
+27 VLNVTDPGLDTGT

-47 YDISTTVRSV
+47 YDISTSVRSV
-57 STNRGRRRALE
+57 NTNRGRRRALE

-83 RAFDPTNT
+83 RSFDPTNT

-123 IFRGWIDSWTF
+123 IFRGFIDSWTF
-134 SYSSAG
+134 DYSDAG
-140 TGDAVATV
+140 IGDATATI

-156 LANIIGGLPS
+156 LSTIIGGLPS
-166 SASITSGG
+166 SASISSSGTTSFDIGISNPSDGGGFGVSAIDVTGSGTTGGINVSGG
-174 TAIYD
+174 
-179 VAISTSSGGG
+179 VS
-189 SFGPSSTIDVAGTA
+189 
-203 NTQNV
+203 
-208 NVANSIGTTPIIGN
+208 TTPIIGS
-222 GTDLPGVRIQ
+222 GTDLPGLRIE
-232 TILDAVGWPDNLRD
+232 TVLDAIGWPDNLRD

-258 ATKTPIEMLQE
+258 ATKTPLDMLQE
-269 AAAADSGVIYVGDD
+269 AAAADSGVIYVDDD
-283 GTVIFA
+283 GTIIFA

-297 DRSITVQSVYDT
+297 ERSITVQSTYDT

-317 TDTAI
+317 VDTSI

-327 LIYNIVR
+327 LIYNIVKID
-334 VNRKVT
+334 RKVT
-340 TSAGGEAL
+340 TAAGGEEL
-348 TGTTVVVSNAESV
+348 TGTTVVVSNAESI
-361 SLYGARTLDVEVP
+361 SLYGARTLAIEVP
-374 IVSEFGSDASYG
+374 IVSEVGADATYG
-386 QSQAQSLALFLASQ
+386 QTQAQNLALFLASQ
-400 YANPELRPS
+400 YANPELRP
-409 EIRFSP
+409 EEVRFAP
-415 QGDPSVL
+415 QGDSSTL

-454 ESVGHS
+454 ESVGHA
-460 ITPGEWTTTFGLSS
+460 ITPGNWSTTFGLSS

-479 GFFILDNTNLGVLDT
+479 GFFILDNATLGVLDQ

>member
-1 MSLANMPTLEVL
+1 MPTLEVL

-18 VGSNTGTRL
+18 VGANTGTRL
-27 VLDVTDPGLDSGT
+27 VLDVTDPGLDTGT

-47 YDISTTVRSV
+47 YDISTSVRSIT
-57 STNRGRRRALE
+57 TNRGRRRALE

-83 RAFDPTNT
+83 RSFDPTNT

-108 IPVVIRATWNGVTYP
+108 IPVVVRATWDGTTYS
-123 IFRGWIDSWTF
+123 IFRGFIDSWTF
-134 SYSSAG
+134 DYSDAG
-140 TGDAVATV
+140 IGDATATIA
-148 SCSDAFKP
+148 CSDAFKP
-156 LANIIGGLPS
+156 LSNIIGGLPS
-166 SASITSGG
+166 SASISSSATTSFDIGISQPSDGGGFGTSSINVTGTGTTGDINVSGG
-174 TAIYD
+174 
-179 VAISTSSGGG
+179 VSTT
-189 SFGPSSTIDVAGTA
+189 PL
-203 NTQNV
+203 
-208 NVANSIGTTPIIGN
+208 IGT
-222 GTDLPGVRIQ
+222 GTDLPGLRIK
-232 TILDAVGWPDNLRD
+232 TILDAISWPDNLRD
-246 IDEGTTYLAPQD
+246 IDEGTTYLAAQD

-269 AAAADSGVIYVGDD
+269 AAAADSGVIYVDDD

-297 DRSITVQSVYDT
+297 ERSINVQSTYDT

-317 TDTAI
+317 VETSI

-327 LIYNIVR
+327 LIYNIVKIDR
-334 VNRKVT
+334 TVT
-340 TSAGGEAL
+340 TAITGKTL

-361 SLYGARTLDVEVP
+361 SLYGARTLNIQVP
-374 IVSEFGSDASYG
+374 IVSQFGSNTTYG
-386 QSQAQSLALFLASQ
+386 QQQASSLALFLASQ
-400 YANPELRPS
+400 YANPELRPE
-409 EIRFSP
+409 EIRFAP
-415 QGDPSVL
+415 QGDPSTL

-454 ESVGHS
+454 ESVGHT
-460 ITPGEWTTTFGLSS
+460 ITPGNWSTTFGLSS

-479 GFFILDNTNLGVLDT
+479 GFFILDNTNFGVLDQ